1 MTLLQSIQQDLQ
13 EDLSGKVQKLPS
25 DILKYYDLASGL
37 MIDRVGSD
45 YIKWNMASFMGRVNY
60 GYMGRYLLTLSAR
73 YDGSSR
79 LAEGH
84 KWVLSLLLHWLG
96 ASVTKPFMKDLVW
109 LDNLKLRVGY
119 GKTGNS
125 AVSPYQTKGQLAL
138 RHYVFNNGSSEYIG
152 YAFRYGK

>member
-37 MIDRVGSD
+37 MIDGVGSD

-84 KWVLSLLLHWLG
+84 KWVLFPSAALAWRI
-96 ASVTKPFMKDLVW
+96 SDEPFMKDLLW
-109 LDNLKLRVGY
+109 LDNLKLRVV
-119 GKTGNS
+119 TERPVILRSARIRPRGNWLCDIMCS
-125 AVSPYQTKGQLAL
+125 IMGV
-138 RHYVFNNGSSEYIG
+138 RNI
-152 YAFRYGK
+152 